1 LQVWQKA
8 HLLTLSSYRA
18 TDAFPKAETYGLTIQ
33 IRRCAASIAA
43 NIAEGCGKRGNG
55 EFQRFL
61 NIACGSASEL
71 EYHFLLA
78 RDLAFLNDL
87 DYQKLNHGV
96 VEVKRMLASLA
107 RKVEAERRAGGV
119 LTAEC

>member
-1 LQVWQKA
+1 MKDFRDLRVWEKA
-8 HLLTLSSYRA
+8 HSLTLASYRA
-18 TDAFPKAETYGLTIQ
+18 TDTFPKAETYGLTIQ
-33 IRRCAASIAA
+33 IRRCAASIVA

-78 RDLAFLNDL
+78 RGLTFLRDL
-87 DYQKLNHGV
+87 DYQKLNHAV
-96 VEVKRMLASLA
+96 VR
-107 RKVEAERRAGGV
+107 
-119 LTAEC
+119 

>member
-1 LQVWQKA
+1 V
-8 HLLTLSSYRA
+8 
-18 TDAFPKAETYGLTIQ
+18 
-33 IRRCAASIAA
+33 
-43 NIAEGCGKRGNG
+43 AEGAFVDAGFLPRYRRVSEGRNVWIDDPDTQMLGVDCSQHCGGLREAGNG

-78 RDLAFLNDL
+78 RDLAFLSEA

-107 RKVEAERRAGGV
+107 RKVEAERFAS
-119 LTAEC
+119 